1 MLFVRISCQSRD
13 MLHLKVDSLPD
24 PTNRFD
30 VGEEIATGSW
40 AKVYKAI
47 DKEAN
52 GKTVAIKI
60 QKYDNDRRTIID
72 DEYRIL
78 RDFSGN
84 QNFLDFYGVYRKRVP
99 NGTDEI
105 WFVLQVNRVVFSFSL
120 LTFNLTE
127 RSLQYSVSSLNF
139 SIVMVDPS
147 LIL

>member
-1 MLFVRISCQSRD
+1 

-105 WFVLQVNRVVFSFSL
+105 WFVLQVNRVVYL
-120 LTFNLTE
+120 C
-127 RSLQYSVSSLNF
+127 
-139 SIVMVDPS
+139 
-147 LIL
+147 

>member
-1 MLFVRISCQSRD
+1 

-30 VGEEIATGSW
+30 LGEEIATGSW

-52 GKTVAIKI
+52 GKTVAVKI
-60 QKYDNDRRTIID
+60 LEYDDDRRFIID

-99 NGTDEI
+99 NALDEI
-105 WFVLQVNRVVFSFSL
+105 WFILQVSWIFFFFK
-120 LTFNLTE
+120 FNLVE
-127 RSLQYSVSSLNF
+127 KVKIVSKFHHLSAVLSF
-139 SIVMVDPS
+139 FFIF
-147 LIL
+147 

>member
-1 MLFVRISCQSRD
+1 

-30 VGEEIATGSW
+30 VGDEIATGSW
-40 AKVYKAI
+40 AKVYKGI

-60 QKYDNDRRTIID
+60 QRFDNDRRSIID

-84 QNFLDFYGVYRKRVP
+84 QYFLDFYGVYRKHVP

-105 WFVLQVNRVVFSFSL
+105 WFILQVL
-120 LTFNLTE
+120 
-127 RSLQYSVSSLNF
+127 
-139 SIVMVDPS
+139 
-147 LIL
+147 